1 MEDRV
6 ETRSVDFRKRPGG
19 KFVASTMLDD
29 ARRSSSGSTS
39 RADLMRRVAGGQEAV
54 FGRVALSSQLL
65 PKRLEDAVENQE
77 IQPIRAGG
85 FVARSFVISISLS
98 LSLLVKNVRM

>member
-1 MEDRV
+1 M
-6 ETRSVDFRKRPGG
+6 
-19 KFVASTMLDD
+19 ASTMLDD

-65 PKRLEDAVENQE
+65 PKRLDDAVENQE
-77 IQPIRAGG
+77 IQPIQAGG
-85 FVARSFVISISLS
+85 FVARSLVIFSLS
-98 LSLLVKNVRM
+98 LSLSAFSVKNIRM

>member
-1 MEDRV
+1 M
-6 ETRSVDFRKRPGG
+6 
-19 KFVASTMLDD
+19 ASTMLDD

-65 PKRLEDAVENQE
+65 PKRLDDAVENQE
-77 IQPIRAGG
+77 IQPIQAGG
-85 FVARSFVISISLS
+85 FVPARSFVIFSLS
-98 LSLLVKNVRM
+98 LSAFSPSAFSPSAFSP

>member
-1 MEDRV
+1 M
-6 ETRSVDFRKRPGG
+6 
-19 KFVASTMLDD
+19 ASTMLDD

-65 PKRLEDAVENQE
+65 PKRLDDAVENQE
-77 IQPIRAGG
+77 IQPIQAGG
-85 FVARSFVISISLS
+85 FVARSFVIFSLS
-98 LSLLVKNVRM
+98 LSRSAFSPSAFSVKNIRM